1 MKLTFDTL
9 SVMAAIVREGS
20 INQAAAV
27 LQRAPSTIWYA
38 VKRAERDLGFRLMER
53 RGRGVVLTAAGRELL
68 ARGGAVL
75 ELMGDLERSMERVAR
90 GWEATL
96 RIAVAGVVP
105 DGWMLERVAE
115 LQRECPHLTVALS
128 REVLAG
134 NWDALIA
141 RRADF
146 VVGAPVPPPGG
157 YALRGANLG
166 RIELVYAVAPTHPLA
181 NAPEPLSVETL
192 REHRV
197 AVIPDSTRSLPPL
210 TIGLYPE
217 QPVIRVPDF
226 AAKRGVQVLGLAGG
240 WLPLYLAQPEIDAGR
255 LVAKTMPQS
264 PLFEPLWVGWREDQV
279 GQGQDWLRKRL
290 FEAKADWI
298 TK

>member
-1 MKLTFDTL
+1 MRLTFDTL

-20 INQAAAV
+20 INQAASV
-27 LQRAPSTIWYA
+27 LQRAPSTVWYA
-38 VKRAERDLGFRLMER
+38 VKKAERELGFRLMER

-75 ELMGDLERSMERVAR
+75 DLMGDLERSMERVAR

-105 DGWMLERVAE
+105 DRWILELVAE
-115 LQRECPHLTVALS
+115 LQRECPDLTVALS

-146 VVGAPVPPPGG
+146 VIGAPVPPPGG
-157 YALRGANLG
+157 YSLRGANLG
-166 RIELVYAVAPTHPLA
+166 RLELVYAVAPSHPLA
-181 NAPEPLSVETL
+181 GVPEPLSADAV
-192 REHRV
+192 RQHRV
-197 AVIPDSTRSLPPL
+197 AVIPDTTRSLQPL

-217 QPVIRVPDF
+217 QPVLRVPDF
-226 AAKRGVQVLGLAGG
+226 VAKRTAQVLGLAGG
-240 WLPLYLAQPEIDAGR
+240 WLPLYLAKPEIEAGR
-255 LVAKTMPQS
+255 LVAKRVPDS
-264 PLFEPLWVGWREDQV
+264 PLFEPLWVGWREDHT
-279 GQGQDWLRKRL
+279 GQAQEWLRTRL
-290 FEAKADWI
+290 FEVQADWI
-298 TK
+298 TR